1 MAVAPL
7 LAPTPRDALGRALL
21 ALDARPKLA
30 FALLVGMVLWQ
41 LPLPVLIFLTLFGGA
56 SCRALGGFTRANR
69 MLWRMAF
76 LFVLVW
82 SGLKCGLDIW
92 GGADLLTGLGAG
104 AELGVRLATLLL
116 LGFTLTLSTSPR
128 RLGLGLAWYLR
139 PVLGSRAWKT
149 ALALSLMIHFLPLAL
164 AAVGGLRQCLT
175 MRWPDCPWRA
185 RLRLIPLALLRVLSQ
200 TTWTQTLAVAARN
213 LDRPAAWRPERGV
226 NPGEWAAVLIPILVL
241 GVLWGLLSHLGPIL
255 TE

>member
-1 MAVAPL
+1 MTFTPL
-7 LAPTPRDALGRALL
+7 LAPTPRDGLGRALL

-41 LPLPVLIFLTLFGGA
+41 LPLSILFFLTLFGGA
-56 SCRALGGFTRANR
+56 SCRALGGFTRANGT
-69 MLWRMAF
+69 LWRMAV

-92 GGADLLTGLGAG
+92 AGAELLAGLGAG
-104 AELGVRLATLLL
+104 AELGIRLTTLLL

-164 AAVGGLRQCLT
+164 ATVGGLGQGLA

-200 TTWTQTLAVAARN
+200 TTWTQTLAVAARG
-213 LDRPAAWRPERGV
+213 LDNPETWRPERAV
-226 NPGEWAAVLIPILVL
+226 RPGEWAAILIPLLVL
-241 GVLWGLLSHLGPIL
+241 GVLWGLLSQLGPIL

>member
-7 LAPTPRDALGRALL
+7 LAPTPRDGLGRALL

-30 FALLVGMVLWQ
+30 FALLVGIVLWQ
-41 LPLPVLIFLTLFGGA
+41 LPLLILFLLTLLGGA

-69 MLWRMAF
+69 TLWRMAF

-92 GGADLLTGLGAG
+92 AGADLLTGLGTG
-104 AELGVRLATLLL
+104 AELGVRLTTLVL
-116 LGFTLTLSTSPR
+116 LGFTLTLSTSAH

-139 PVLGSRAWKT
+139 PILGSQAWKT

-164 AAVGGLRQCLT
+164 AAVGGLRQGLA
-175 MRWPDCPWRA
+175 MRWPECPWRA

-213 LDRPAAWRPERGV
+213 LDHPEAWQPKRKVRL
-226 NPGEWAAVLIPILVL
+226 GEWAVTLTPILAL
-241 GVLWGLLSHLGPIL
+241 GVALFAFH
-255 TE
+255 

>member
-7 LAPTPRDALGRALL
+7 LAPTPRDGLGRTLL

-41 LPLPVLIFLTLFGGA
+41 LPLLILFFLTLFGGA

-69 MLWRMAF
+69 ILWRMGF

-92 GGADLLTGLGAG
+92 AGADLLAGLGAG
-104 AELGVRLATLLL
+104 AELGIRLATLLL

-149 ALALSLMIHFLPLAL
+149 ALALSLMIHFLPLGL
-164 AAVGGLRQCLT
+164 AAVGGLRQGLS
-175 MRWPDCPWRA
+175 MRWPDCPWPT

-213 LDRPAAWRPERGV
+213 LDKPEAWQPERAV
-226 NPGEWAAVLIPILVL
+226 RLGEWVVALIPIMFIGLALVAL
-241 GVLWGLLSHLGPIL
+241 H
-255 TE
+255 

>member
-7 LAPTPRDALGRALL
+7 LAPTPRDGLGRALL

-41 LPLPVLIFLTLFGGA
+41 LPLLILFVLTIFGGA
-56 SCRALGGFTRANR
+56 SCRALGGFTKSNGA
-69 MLWRMAF
+69 LWQMAS

-82 SGLKCGLDIW
+82 SVLKCGLDIW
-92 GGADLLTGLGAG
+92 AGAELLTGLGAG
-104 AELGVRLATLLL
+104 AELGIRLATLLL

-139 PVLGSRAWKT
+139 PVLGSSAWKT
-149 ALALSLMIHFLPLAL
+149 ALALSLMIHFLPLGL
-164 AAVGGLRQCLT
+164 AAVGGLRQGLA

-185 RLRLIPLALLRVLSQ
+185 RLCLIPLALLRILSQ

-213 LDRPAAWRPERGV
+213 LDKPEAWQPERSIRL
-226 NPGEWAAVLIPILVL
+226 GEWAVVLIPILVI
-241 GVLWGLLSHLGPIL
+241 GVAWVALH
-255 TE
+255 